1 MSYCLGIL
9 LNEGLVF
16 AADTRTNAGVDNIS
30 TYRKLHVF
38 EKPGERVIVVLTAGN
53 LAITQSVVTQLEEGL
68 ENDRERTLHSVE
80 SMYDAARLVGQALRN
95 VHAVDGEHLKALDT
109 EFNAAFIV
117 GGQVAGRR
125 MRLFQVYSAGNFI
138 EASDDTPY
146 IQIGEAKY
154 GKPILDRVITPRVEL
169 LTAAKCALVSFDS
182 TMRSNLS
189 VGAPIDILIYK
200 RDTQRIAT
208 RQRLTNDDPYFSAIR
223 GQWGG
228 GLRQLFDT
236 LPNPAWTHDIE

>member
-16 AADTRTNAGVDNIS
+16 AADTRTNAGVDNVS

-38 EKPGERVIVVLTAGN
+38 EKPGERVIAVLTVGN
-53 LAITQSVVTQLEEGL
+53 LAITQSVVTQIEAGL
-68 ENDRERTLHSVE
+68 ENDPERTLYTVDSL
-80 SMYDAARLVGQALRN
+80 YDAARLVGRALRN
-95 VHAVDGEHLKALDT
+95 VHAIDGEHLKALDT

-117 GGQVAGRR
+117 GGQIAGQR

-138 EASDDTPY
+138 EASEDTPY

-208 RQRLTNDDPYFSAIR
+208 RQRLTNDDSYFSAIR
-223 GQWGG
+223 NQWGG